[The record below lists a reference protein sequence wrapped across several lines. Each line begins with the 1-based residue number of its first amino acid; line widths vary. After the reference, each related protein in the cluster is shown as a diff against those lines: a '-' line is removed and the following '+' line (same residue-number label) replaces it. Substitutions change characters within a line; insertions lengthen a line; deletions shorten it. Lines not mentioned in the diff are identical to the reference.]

1 MSNIRSVKSTRTTL
15 QFTTPI
21 PSAFRI
27 GNLIF
32 ARAVSAIALCAA
44 SHAALAGSLD
54 GGTNSGS
61 LSAAYGPSA
70 RADGAGSLAVGG
82 EAGAMAGDATAI
94 GAGVVAT
101 GVNSTAVGNQVQVD
115 AEGGIGI
122 AGNYGTRVAV
132 DSASV
137 NGIAIGTNSA
147 VRNAPSAIAIGRAT
161 STTAENGVAIGGAA
175 SATAANSVALGAGAK
190 TTSDLAA
197 AGYNPGS
204 GELSGVASVANGEVS
219 LGSTG
224 AERRMTNVAA
234 GSAPTDAVNV
244 SQLKSADAKINE
256 IGGSTAAALGGG
268 SAYDATTGSISAPAY
283 TILKSDGTA
292 TTVNSVGD
300 ALAAVSATAGY
311 FRADGNG
318 DGTDAATV
326 AAGMHAVAMGANAS
340 AQAENSVAIGAN
352 SVADRANTLSVG
364 SAGSERQVTNVAAG
378 TQDTDAVNL
387 VQMKEY
393 GTGVL
398 QQANAYTDQRTGNAL
413 QQANAYTDKQVAGV
427 RRDANAGSA
436 SAMAMAG
443 LPQAV
448 LPGKGMVALAASTY
462 AGESALALGVSTL
475 SGTGKWVY
483 KANLTTNTRGNVGAA
498 VGAGFHW

>member
-1 MSNIRSVKSTRTTL
+1 MSNIRSVKSTHTTL

-32 ARAVSAIALCAA
+32 ARAVSVIALCTA

-54 GGTNSGS
+54 GGTSTGGDS
-61 LSAAYGPSA
+61 SAYGPSA
-70 RADGAGSLAVGG
+70 KATATKSLAVGSLAVATGV
-82 EAGAMAGDATAI
+82 EATAI
-94 GAGVVAT
+94 GAGSEAN
-101 GVNSTAVGNQVQVD
+101 GVNATAMGNQVQVD
-115 AEGGIGI
+115 AKGGIGI
-122 AGNYGTRVAV
+122 GGNPGLRLAV
-132 DSASV
+132 DGASV

-219 LGSTG
+219 LGSSG